1 VHREDDKTTI
11 WFRDHI
17 RRHLVGL
24 AVVRATVAFRWFN
37 RIETGQLIQD
47 LLVDKWDT
55 AEACRR
61 LRDIHPVVTGAYI
74 IRGWEGFNKLEGI
87 LQAIDR
93 AFPQLPAMVAK
104 WGNSLEQA
112 WKDLTRID
120 YLGGFMSYEIV
131 SDLRWTPVL
140 SEAKDIMTWSNAGP
154 GCARGLG
161 WVVDGKP
168 GRFNCGPKSQREM
181 LPLMR
186 MLLQMSQDLPYWPPV
201 WRHWEMREVEHWSC
215 EFDKM
220 CRARSGE
227 RMKRRFSYG
236 IPITTQS

>member
-186 MLLQMSQDLPYWPPV
+186 MLSQDQCSTSRISQCLHTVGQYG
-201 WRHWEMREVEHWSC
+201 
-215 EFDKM
+215 
-220 CRARSGE
+220 RS
-227 RMKRRFSYG
+227 
-236 IPITTQS
+236 